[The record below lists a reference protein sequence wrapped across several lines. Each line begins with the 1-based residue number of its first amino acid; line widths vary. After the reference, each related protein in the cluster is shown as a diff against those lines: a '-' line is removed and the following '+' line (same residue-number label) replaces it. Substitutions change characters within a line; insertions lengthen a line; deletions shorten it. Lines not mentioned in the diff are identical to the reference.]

1 MPLQDFGF
9 PAGEQPTL
17 VGLMLVLGYMLH
29 PINYTVGI
37 ATTFRT
43 RMYEYQAD
51 RFAMDLGY
59 ANELRNALVKL
70 NDDNLSFPVS
80 DPLYS
85 SLNHS
90 HPTLL
95 DRLEALKDKKQKKQN

>member
-1 MPLQDFGF
+1 MVED
-9 PAGEQPTL
+9 
-17 VGLMLVLGYMLH
+17 
-29 PINYTVGI
+29 
-37 ATTFRT
+37 RT
-43 RMYEYQAD
+43 RLPRKLLGDDRPKTMPPPPQNEAENPAATLSRRKTMYEYQAD